1 MSHNPSRHAFCL
13 AYVKKPPNGKFYTE
27 ARTAGRTMLKLFL
40 DPYPVMQMYSYSYIN
55 MQVAERLGERDHL
68 VPLFGHLECDT
79 CGARNTSCV
88 TVRHCGECGSWLEFL
103 PAT

>member
-1 MSHNPSRHAFCL
+1 
-13 AYVKKPPNGKFYTE
+13 
-27 ARTAGRTMLKLFL
+27 MLKLFL

-79 CGARNTSCV
+79 FGARDTPAPQSV
-88 TVRHCGECGSWLEFL
+88 TAGSAGVGWSFSPQRKTKKTLGFTRFAGSAGSTYTYYMEGLFTDPL
-103 PAT
+103 C